1 MISKCSA
8 KAHGEQTDTLL
19 VSFYSSYNFIK
30 KISFQICIVNLSSS
44 SKLFVQL
51 KGVVFPSEKKKK
63 KNFQRPHHQMLKYSN
78 KNTTAV
84 TTLFPLL
91 NYLCIYCI
99 LHESW
104 RLEAFLQ
111 SQVILKYIPYKE

>member
-63 KNFQRPHHQMLKYSN
+63 KEFSKATSPDAEVQQ
-78 KNTTAV
+78 
-84 TTLFPLL
+84 
-91 NYLCIYCI
+91 
-99 LHESW
+99 
-104 RLEAFLQ
+104 
-111 SQVILKYIPYKE
+111 